1 MKEEAEFFAGLLEWN
16 YGQKDFS
23 KLKNLAQK
31 VSWAQGW
38 PEEKKAFWNAEA
50 FMWQRKIAKEKRAL
64 IENELQS
71 LSLSSKSGKNLDLG
85 CGSYS
90 YLLSVG
96 FDFSAKMLQFN
107 SRCTEKISGDLERK
121 LPLPLSSS

>member
-1 MKEEAEFFAGLLEWN
+1 MRKREKNKLRMKEEAEFFAGLLEWN

-71 LSLSSKSGKNLDLG
+71 LSLSSKSGKILPKALAAPVLVG
-85 CGSYS
+85 IMLMAAARA
-90 YLLSVG
+90 LLKS
-96 FDFSAKMLQFN
+96 L
-107 SRCTEKISGDLERK
+107 
-121 LPLPLSSS
+121 